1 MKKEN
6 LCKIISPFFLI
17 LLWYAVAAI
26 IAAPLILPFPH
37 TVLLRL
43 FTLAQN
49 SFFWKA
55 FAFTFLRV
63 IIAFLLSFIIGF
75 FSGLLSADYPCFKA
89 FIAFPLNIIRVTPI
103 IAFILLALF
112 WFKSGIVPVV
122 TGILMSLPVMI
133 SAAEKGFTKNR
144 ENQEKL
150 FKASCY
156 GFTGFKAFRYIR
168 LPAALPSHMAG
179 AESVF
184 GLCWKVVAAGEVL
197 SIPRYGAGSLM
208 QYSQLHLET
217 ADTLAYTLAIIIFSY
232 IGGKVIHKII
242 HFEP

>member
-1 MKKEN
+1 MKKEIFW
-6 LCKIISPFFLI
+6 KIISPFFLI

-26 IAAPLILPFPH
+26 IRAPLILPFPH

-43 FTLAQN
+43 ISLAKT
-49 SFFWKA
+49 SIFWKA
-55 FAFTFLRV
+55 FAFTILRV
-63 IIAFLLSFIIGF
+63 IIAFLFSFIIGF
-75 FSGLLSADYPCFKA
+75 FSGLLSADHPSFKA

-112 WFKSGIVPVV
+112 WFKSGKVPVV
-122 TGILMSLPVMI
+122 TAVLMSLPVI
-133 SAAEKGFTKNR
+133 ITAAEKGFTKNR

-156 GFTGFKAFRYIR
+156 GFTGYKAFRYIR
-168 LPAALPSHMAG
+168 LPAALPSLLAG
-179 AESVF
+179 AESAF

-232 IGGKVIHKII
+232 IGGKIIHKMI

>member
-1 MKKEN
+1 METNLKRFNERRRLAIVVDDEYVNRMMLGNILELGGYDVLYAEN
-6 LCKIISPFFLI
+6 GEE
-17 LLWYAVAAI
+17 A
-26 IAAPLILPFPH
+26 
-37 TVLLRL
+37 
-43 FTLAQN
+43 
-49 SFFWKA
+49 
-55 FAFTFLRV
+55 
-63 IIAFLLSFIIGF
+63 
-75 FSGLLSADYPCFKA
+75 
-89 FIAFPLNIIRVTPI
+89 
-103 IAFILLALF
+103 LAL
-112 WFKSGIVPVV
+112 I
-122 TGILMSLPVMI
+122 
-133 SAAEKGFTKNR
+133 R

-168 LPAALPSHMAG
+168 LPAALPSLMAG